1 MAKPEQKAPRTAE
14 EGSFR
19 TMGWQW
25 DPGKHTTCRWPF
37 QEMDVTSSP
46 WAKLL
51 PLPRTHSAF
60 PQSTVPIPTQ
70 PGCQCILTGVWH
82 GFLMSQGSHPSL
94 PLSRIFMY
102 LSHPGHASPLLFGK
116 VLPRLFCSSVCHQAG
131 TSGPH
136 VTTCPPSSWKNVLL
150 RTGFSFAAA
159 AWMGEE
165 CGILAPRV
173 LAGIWLGNRCCSAL
187 LWGLAHQ
194 PFLLTTSISASRPT
208 QRQMS
213 AGND

>member
-1 MAKPEQKAPRTAE
+1 MTVRPRQAYHLQVT
-14 EGSFR
+14 F
-19 TMGWQW
+19 
-25 DPGKHTTCRWPF
+25 PGDGCH
-37 QEMDVTSSP
+37 QQSLGQAASSP
-46 WAKLL
+46 QNTFCF
-51 PLPRTHSAF
+51 PTVHS
-60 PQSTVPIPTQ
+60 SPILTQ

-102 LSHPGHASPLLFGK
+102 LSYPGHASPLLFGK
-116 VLPRLFCSSVCHQAG
+116 VLTRLFCSSVCHQAG

-136 VTTCPPSSWKNVLL
+136 VTTCPPSSWKNLLL

-173 LAGIWLGNRCCSAL
+173 LAGI
-187 LWGLAHQ
+187 
-194 PFLLTTSISASRPT
+194 
-208 QRQMS
+208 
-213 AGND
+213 